1 VQYEGLRQAERD
13 LKHILLLLDNKNSKA
28 IERLKTIG
36 RYLNPPSEEEKEAKR
51 AEVMRNIAAAQAA
64 QTAQAEEPPPPPVRP
79 PGQVICSQ
87 CSAVKAKTGFSSA
100 QLKKKEA
107 RRCKLC
113 VESTEARPAADD
125 EASGEEES
133 DGENEDE
140 DGDEDDEEED
150 DERPV
155 HKDPCC

>member
-113 VESTEARPAADD
+113 VKSTEARPAADD